1 MIKRQQT
8 SENIHSQQCILLYI
22 SDLYIS
28 YMLLKLQLTV
38 QYKIKYIYIFIY
50 VQQWFSGTGVRRME
64 GVFPWHVLL
73 HTVNHERGTCP
84 SDLAALIEFYYGKQF
99 EHVCYCS
106 LER

>member
-1 MIKRQQT
+1 MC
-8 SENIHSQQCILLYI
+8 SSGSQALELGGWRESFLGMYC
-22 SDLYIS
+22 
-28 YMLLKLQLTV
+28 
-38 QYKIKYIYIFIY
+38 
-50 VQQWFSGTGVRRME
+50 
-64 GVFPWHVLL
+64 LL